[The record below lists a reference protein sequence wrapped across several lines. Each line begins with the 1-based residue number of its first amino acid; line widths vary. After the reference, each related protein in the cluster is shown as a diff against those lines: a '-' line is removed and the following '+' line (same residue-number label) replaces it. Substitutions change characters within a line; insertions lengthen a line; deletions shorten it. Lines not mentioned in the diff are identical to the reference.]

1 MVPLVFR
8 ISIFNFFYFDFNLPS
23 INRTKYTSYSF
34 LDNVIE
40 HFMHHAC
47 VIGPYASFVHIVV
60 AHYALLLSLLSSGP
74 IINLNI
80 FPLFL
85 TL

>member
-1 MVPLVFR
+1 
-8 ISIFNFFYFDFNLPS
+8 
-23 INRTKYTSYSF
+23 
-34 LDNVIE
+34 
-40 HFMHHAC
+40 MHHTC